1 MKTCL
6 AYMLLLTLCLNAA
19 ARAKHSVS
27 SGTLLTPS
35 RESLVRQNTCVDQ
48 MGLHRFQNEDEMQ
61 DAVRRGILVALP
73 ETLGLHVAPSLPLS
87 RRYATP
93 TAVHF
98 LLLLS
103 EAYLLRFGKPL
114 VIDSAVRDAD
124 TQRRLRK
131 HNRNAAPV
139 DGETASSHESGSTVD
154 IANRGMTRTQL
165 QWMRAMLSYEV
176 VMNRAIVEEEKHQ
189 ACFHTFVMG
198 GTE

>member
-1 MKTCL
+1 MILLMIGTAQARHIEKT
-6 AYMLLLTLCLNAA
+6 TPI
-19 ARAKHSVS
+19 
-27 SGTLLTPS
+27 TPS
-35 RESLVRQNTCVDQ
+35 HASLVRQNLCVDQ
-48 MGLHRFQNEDEMQ
+48 MGLYRFQNEDEVQ